1 MSTTE
6 QVLLG
11 VVSTHLVAIV
21 YLAIQFSRLA
31 QRVSR
36 MEGRLNGH
44 SNESGLK

>member
-21 YLAIQFSRLA
+21 YLAFQLSRLA

-36 MEGRLNGH
+36 IEGRL
-44 SNESGLK
+44 SYNESDSK